1 MLSHLGYVMCIGR
14 YAVYLTDDGGHEL
27 YANDAEGI
35 AQLLDKL
42 TSRTWEL
49 AEAQHIMEMIG
60 NMTVLEADLLEWYCA
75 YDKRIQLDDG
85 SFLFKEYPAFLL
97 I

>member
-1 MLSHLGYVMCIGR
+1 MLSHLGYVMCTGR

-49 AEAQHIMEMIG
+49 AEAQYHG
-60 NMTVLEADLLEWYCA
+60 NDRKYDSLGSRFARMVLCL
-75 YDKRIQLDDG
+75 
-85 SFLFKEYPAFLL
+85 
-97 I
+97 

>member
-1 MLSHLGYVMCIGR
+1 
-14 YAVYLTDDGGHEL
+14 
-27 YANDAEGI
+27 
-35 AQLLDKL
+35 
-42 TSRTWEL
+42 
-49 AEAQHIMEMIG
+49 MEMIG